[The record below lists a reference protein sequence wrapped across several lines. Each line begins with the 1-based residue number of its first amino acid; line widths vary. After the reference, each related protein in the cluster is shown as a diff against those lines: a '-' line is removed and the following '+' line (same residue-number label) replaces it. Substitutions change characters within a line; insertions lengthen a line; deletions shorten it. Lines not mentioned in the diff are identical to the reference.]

1 MIYYLEIIDLEFFV
15 SLTAADSVDALHVWN
30 LFQQTYLLSFR
41 HLETLTNREGLS
53 HSQAAAL
60 GVLAN
65 ADRPLPL
72 SHLARYLT
80 QEAQST
86 TELADRLE
94 RRGLVRRTRDAR
106 DRRLVLLELTA
117 EGRALYARIQ
127 PAVAEGGEQLFQGLN
142 GRDRARLA
150 ALLRPVRD
158 RAADLLG
165 LDERRLR
172 TLAEATA
179 VAAGTNG
186 KHAQGPSP
194 STA

>member
-15 SLTAADSVDALHVWN
+15 SLTATDSVDALHVWN

-94 RRGLVRRTRDAR
+94 RRGLVRRTRDTR

-158 RAADLLG
+158 RAAELLG

-172 TLAEATA
+172 TLAETA
-179 VAAGTNG
+179 SNGVASTNG
-186 KHAQGPSP
+186 KHA
-194 STA
+194 